1 MKNTMVLLCAALLA
15 GSVLAG
21 ENAVGTVTHLSG
33 TFSVL
38 RAGGSVK
45 MLAVKSEVLEGDVLS
60 TEDDTFA
67 RIKFIDGSEVVL
79 RPNTQFKVDK
89 YSFND
94 ADADRDNAFF
104 SLLKGG
110 MRAVSGLIGKRSRD
124 KVGYSTTVATIGIR
138 GTHLGAL
145 LCQNDCAHTPT
156 TTGTPPPN
164 GLHVDV
170 ASGAIIV
177 TNPAGSQLLSAGQFG
192 HVANQNSPPTLMPP
206 GQGIQVTM
214 PPSIAANAG
223 QGRSPGGT
231 ALDTSCGL

>member
-60 TEDDTFA
+60 TEDETYA
-67 RIKFIDGSEVVL
+67 RVKFVDGSEVVL

-89 YSFND
+89 FSFNE
-94 ADADRDNAFF
+94 ADAGRDNAFF
-104 SLLKGG
+104 SLIKGG
-110 MRAVSGLIGKRSRD
+110 MRAVSGMIGKRSRD
-124 KVGYSTTVATIGIR
+124 KVGYSTSVATIGIR
-138 GTHLGAL
+138 GTNLGAL
-145 LCQNDCAHTPT
+145 LCQNDSGHIPT
-156 TTGTPPPN
+156 TTGSPPPD
-164 GLHVDV
+164 GFHTDV
-170 ASGAIIV
+170 ASGAIVV
-177 TNPAGSQLLSAGQFG
+177 TNPAGAQQFSAGQFG
-192 HVANQNSPPTLMPP
+192 FVANPSSPPILVPP
-206 GQGIQVTM
+206 EQGIQVTM

-223 QGRSPGGT
+223 QGRSPGG
-231 ALDTSCGL
+231 AERDTSCGL